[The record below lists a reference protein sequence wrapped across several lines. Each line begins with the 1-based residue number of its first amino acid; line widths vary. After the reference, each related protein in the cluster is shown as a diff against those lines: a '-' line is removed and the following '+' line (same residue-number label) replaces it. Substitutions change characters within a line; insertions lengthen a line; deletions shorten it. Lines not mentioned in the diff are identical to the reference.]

1 LDALFSPDRPS
12 NVGLLLGEA
21 SNGLVDVDLDAEEAL
36 AVADDFLPR
45 TAWVSGR
52 TGSPSCHRWY
62 QVDNPPAKASTKF
75 EDPLEPEDSERRT
88 LVELRSTGGQTV
100 VPPSTHPS
108 GEAIV
113 WHSFEEPARVEVSV
127 LEKAAA
133 RLGAATLLIR
143 YWPRKAGTRQDAAL
157 GVSGGLLRMGWKA
170 TEVEDFLRAVVTAA
184 GDEEV
189 DKRVGTVADTAEKH
203 ASGKKTTGWPTAA
216 KALGQS
222 GQAVI
227 DSVRD
232 WLCPEPAAAM
242 ADSIP
247 APAAWPEPPAEEAY
261 HGLAGRIVRLIEP
274 ASEAD
279 PVALLVQVLV
289 AFGNAA
295 GRGAHLVIESDRH
308 RGNEFVVLVGRSSK
322 ARKGTSWGRVNR
334 VFEQAAELWAADRV
348 MSGLSSGEGLIHNVR
363 DPVMKMEKVTER
375 GKPPQYV
382 EVEAD
387 PGVADKRLLVHEP
400 EFANVLKQIERQG
413 NTLSTVLRLAWDGR
427 ELRSMTKNSPSRSN
441 GAHVSLVGHITA
453 DELRRYLTLTE
464 SANGFGNRHLFV
476 CVERSKLLPEGG
488 RVDPDQLDALVREVA
503 EALSFAEGV
512 GEVRRDDEAR
522 ALWCEVYGELSE
534 GKPGLVGALL
544 ARGEAHVM
552 RLALLYALLDRSPQ
566 IRAEH
571 LLAALALWVYCERSV
586 RFVFGD
592 GLGDPVADDLLRLLK
607 ACPKGLTRSDIYNHF
622 QRNVTSERIGRALG
636 LLLQHKLAR
645 LEKEGT
651 GGRPTERWFAV
662 PAKSG

>member
-1 LDALFSPDRPS
+1 MP
-12 NVGLLLGEA
+12 
-21 SNGLVDVDLDAEEAL
+21 
-36 AVADDFLPR
+36 
-45 TAWVSGR
+45 
-52 TGSPSCHRWY
+52 
-62 QVDNPPAKASTKF
+62 
-75 EDPLEPEDSERRT
+75 
-88 LVELRSTGGQTV
+88 
-100 VPPSTHPS
+100 
-108 GEAIV
+108 
-113 WHSFEEPARVEVSV
+113 
-127 LEKAAA
+127 
-133 RLGAATLLIR
+133 
-143 YWPRKAGTRQDAAL
+143 
-157 GVSGGLLRMGWKA
+157 
-170 TEVEDFLRAVVTAA
+170 
-184 GDEEV
+184 
-189 DKRVGTVADTAEKH
+189 
-203 ASGKKTTGWPTAA
+203 
-216 KALGQS
+216 
-222 GQAVI
+222 
-227 DSVRD
+227 
-232 WLCPEPAAAM
+232 
-242 ADSIP
+242 DSIP
-247 APAAWPEPPAEEAY
+247 EPPAWPEPPAEEAY

-308 RGNEFVVLVGRSSK
+308 CGNEFVVLVGRSSK

-334 VFEQAAELWAADRV
+334 VFEQAAEHWAADRV

-363 DPVMKMEKVTER
+363 DPVTKMEKVTER

-441 GAHVSLVGHITA
+441 GAHISLVGHITA

-488 RVDPDQLDALVREVA
+488 RVDSDRLDALVREVA
-503 EALSFAEGV
+503 EALSFAQGV
-512 GEVRRDDEAR
+512 GEVRRDDDAR
-522 ALWCEVYGELSE
+522 VLWCEVYGELSE
-534 GKPGLVGALL
+534 GKPGLAGALV

-571 LLAALALWVYCERSV
+571 LLAALALWDYCERSV
-586 RFVFGD
+586 RFVFGAS
-592 GLGDPVADDLLRLLK
+592 LGDPVADDLLRLLK

-645 LEKEGT
+645 FEKEET
-651 GGRPTERWFAV
+651 GGRPTERWFSV
-662 PAKSG
+662 PHKSG